1 MKTFGDKLKAARQ
14 RLGLTQEQAARQL
27 NTSHATWCRW
37 EQNVCEP
44 RNFDTLR
51 RIAKLLGVK
60 PGDLL

>member
-1 MKTFGDKLKAARQ
+1 MKSFGEKVKAARH
-14 RLGLTQEQAARQL
+14 RLGLTQEQAAQQL
-27 NTSHATWCRW
+27 GVRHNTWCRW
-37 EQNVCEP
+37 EQGTCEP